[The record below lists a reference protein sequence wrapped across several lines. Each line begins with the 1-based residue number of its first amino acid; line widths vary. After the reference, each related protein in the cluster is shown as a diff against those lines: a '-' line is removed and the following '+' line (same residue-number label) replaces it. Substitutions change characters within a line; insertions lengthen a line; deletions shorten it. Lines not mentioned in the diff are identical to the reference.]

1 MEKVNRA
8 DLIKKLSPDEL
19 ALYLYLNSKAT
30 SKGLKKLKEWTKEEV
45 DSDEERYIKKEEI

>member
-1 MEKVNRA
+1 MNRA

-30 SKGLKKLKEWTKEEV
+30 SKGLKKLKEWTKEEI
-45 DSDEERYIKKEEI
+45 DLDEELKRIKGEK